1 MRLIALDPSLTSTG
15 IAVLDDTLQ
24 LSTHRVESAPP
35 KRPRGARTVAT
46 LHERGARIRA
56 IVDEI
61 VHLHWAD
68 DAALVVVEGP
78 SYASSGAGT
87 WDRAG
92 LWWQLV
98 ARLQRYGAPIAVVP
112 PMVRAKWATGSG
124 AAGKALVA
132 ASMARMWP
140 ALDAGIS
147 EDEWDAAALASIG
160 AQHLG
165 WMPVELGRHREQ
177 LVKVAWP
184 ELVSA

>member
-15 IAVLDDTLQ
+15 IAVLDNNLQ
-24 LSTHRVESAPP
+24 LTTHRIASAPP
-35 KRPRGARTVAT
+35 KRIRGDRTVAT
-46 LHERGARIRA
+46 LLERGDRIRA
-56 IVDEI
+56 IGDEV

-78 SYASSGAGT
+78 SYASSGTGT

-92 LWWQLV
+92 LWWHLV
-98 ARLQRYGAPIAVVP
+98 SRLQRYKAPIAVVP

-124 AAGKALVA
+124 TAGKALVA

-140 ALDAGIS
+140 TLDAGIS

-165 WMPVELGRHREQ
+165 WLPVDLTRHADQLG
-177 LVKVAWP
+177 KVAWP
-184 ELVSA
+184 EMVTA